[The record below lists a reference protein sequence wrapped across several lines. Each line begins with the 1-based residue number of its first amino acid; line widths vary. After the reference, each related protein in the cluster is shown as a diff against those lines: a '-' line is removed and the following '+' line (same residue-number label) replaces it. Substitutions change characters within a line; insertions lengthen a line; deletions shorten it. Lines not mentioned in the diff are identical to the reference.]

1 MDKREALKTYF
12 GHDDFRPGQE
22 PLIDALLAGHDAL
35 GIMPTGAGKSMCYQI
50 PALLQE
56 GIALVVSPLISLM
69 KDQVAA
75 LIASGVRAAYLNS
88 SLTPGQMDRALD
100 NARQGM
106 YKIIYVAP
114 ERLDTPGFMSFA
126 RNAPI
131 SLIAVDEAHCVSQ
144 WGQDFRPNYLKI
156 ADFVD
161 ALPKRPPVG
170 AFTATATQRVRDDI
184 RRLLRLRDPE
194 ISVTGFDRPN
204 LYFEVLRPKKRFE
217 TLKAIL
223 EDRPFDSGVI
233 YCSTRKN
240 VEDVCEKLL
249 LEGFAAARY
258 HAGLSD
264 EERQRNQEAFQYD
277 RARIMVATNAF
288 GMGIDKSNVRYV
300 IHYNMPKS
308 MEAYYQEAGRA
319 GRDGDDAECILLY
332 NGQDIITAKY
342 LINNSEPNPELTPQE
357 QAAVKAQDMRRLQQ
371 MIDYATGTG
380 CLRASILR
388 YFGEQAPAKC
398 ENCSN
403 CVGKRYAEAEAM
415 GLTPGMRAA
424 AATGSYDP
432 NKRLGVPEIKLPAPK
447 PKKTVANATEE
458 ESGDDLFSALRSCR
472 TRLAAEKHVPA
483 YIILPDSALH
493 DMARLQ
499 PTSLN
504 ELLNVKGMGTMKVSQ
519 YGDAFLQAIRAWKLK
534 HPAAPRPD
542 KVQTTAMRREDYR
555 SALMQ
560 GLTPAQPWSREEEER
575 LRRGYQAGV
584 TVRQLSVIHGRE
596 EEDVRARLKSLGLI
610 I

>member
-161 ALPKRPPVG
+161 TLPKRPPVG

-184 RRLLRLRDPE
+184 RRLLRLRAPE
-194 ISVTGFDRPN
+194 LSVTGFDRPN

-217 TLKAIL
+217 TPKAI
-223 EDRPFDSGVI
+223 
-233 YCSTRKN
+233 
-240 VEDVCEKLL
+240 
-249 LEGFAAARY
+249 
-258 HAGLSD
+258 
-264 EERQRNQEAFQYD
+264 
-277 RARIMVATNAF
+277 
-288 GMGIDKSNVRYV
+288 
-300 IHYNMPKS
+300 
-308 MEAYYQEAGRA
+308 
-319 GRDGDDAECILLY
+319 
-332 NGQDIITAKY
+332 
-342 LINNSEPNPELTPQE
+342 
-357 QAAVKAQDMRRLQQ
+357 
-371 MIDYATGTG
+371 
-380 CLRASILR
+380 
-388 YFGEQAPAKC
+388 
-398 ENCSN
+398 
-403 CVGKRYAEAEAM
+403 
-415 GLTPGMRAA
+415 
-424 AATGSYDP
+424 
-432 NKRLGVPEIKLPAPK
+432 
-447 PKKTVANATEE
+447 
-458 ESGDDLFSALRSCR
+458 
-472 TRLAAEKHVPA
+472 
-483 YIILPDSALH
+483 
-493 DMARLQ
+493 
-499 PTSLN
+499 
-504 ELLNVKGMGTMKVSQ
+504 
-519 YGDAFLQAIRAWKLK
+519 
-534 HPAAPRPD
+534 
-542 KVQTTAMRREDYR
+542 
-555 SALMQ
+555 
-560 GLTPAQPWSREEEER
+560 
-575 LRRGYQAGV
+575 
-584 TVRQLSVIHGRE
+584 
-596 EEDVRARLKSLGLI
+596 
-610 I
+610 